1 MGILD
6 MLKRTSK
13 VSTGRSDL
21 ETMCCDLEQ
30 SLSYRKLALEIATDL
45 VGNTVASVNWKEFD
59 KSTLKQGKLH
69 YTLNVSPNELETS
82 SEFFKHYVKRMF
94 YDGECLIV
102 PDLRTGNLYIAE
114 SFDVT
119 TKSRSQRFFTNISY
133 VDCDTVDETLYTSNE
148 VIHIEYNKDNIRR
161 FMNNYLTDYEALVKS
176 AVGSY
181 QSNKTRRF
189 ILSSNMFQ
197 AQTTDTQK
205 AMNEMFTQQLSQF
218 AGSSTTASVYA
229 KGDNWKVEDFS
240 DKQIESAKDSRDL
253 INDIFAVVA
262 QTYHIPVQM
271 ILTGLTGAT
280 VTDKIIENYLLNIV
294 YPLTNLFKEGFNK
307 YNYTPTQY
315 QKGSKVEADTSK
327 VRLANMQTLGTF
339 IASVFPTGALSLNDI
354 VTEYL
359 QLPPLPEDIG
369 NIRVI
374 TKNYAKIDDFNQ
386 GLTSELPPSGEA
398 THTVPSFAQNENTEN
413 TNDKGDA

>member
-6 MLKRTSK
+6 IIKGQSK
-13 VSTGRSDL
+13 VSTSRSDL
-21 ETMCCDLEQ
+21 EMMCYELEQ

-45 VGNTVASVNWKEFD
+45 VGNTVASVNWKEF
-59 KSTLKQGKLH
+59 KNSELKNGKLA
-69 YTLNVSPNELETS
+69 YTLNVSTNELETS

-102 PDLRTGNLYIAE
+102 PDTATGNLYIAE
-114 SFDVT
+114 SFDMI
-119 TKSRSQRFFTNISY
+119 TKSRSLRYFTNITY
-133 VDCDTVDETLYTSNE
+133 AGVEAVDEEIYTTSE

-161 FMNNYLTDYEALVKS
+161 FMNGYLNDYEQLVKS
-176 AVGSY
+176 ATSSY

-189 ILSSNMFQ
+189 ILSSNMFN

-205 AMNEMFTQQLSQF
+205 QMNELFTKQLSEF
-218 AGSSTTASVYA
+218 AGANTTASVYA
-229 KGDNWKVEDFS
+229 KGNNWEVTDMS

-271 ILTGLTGAT
+271 ILTGMTNAT

-294 YPLTNLFKEGFNK
+294 YPLVNLFKEGLNT
-307 YNYTPTQY
+307 YNYLPLQY
-315 QKGSKVEADTSK
+315 QKGSKVEADLSK

-359 QLPPLPEDIG
+359 QLPPLPSDIG
-369 NIRVI
+369 DIRVI
-374 TKNYAKIDDFNQ
+374 TKNYAKIDDFNA
-386 GLTSELPPSGEA
+386 GLTTNLPPSSEP
-398 THTVPSFAQNENTEN
+398 TPQ
-413 TNDKGDA
+413 TNNKGDND